1 MLVSLLFLVILAT
14 SATPS
19 FGSVKVVV
27 TVVAQKSDGTRIE
40 RLPIKLDTEVVE
52 TNVDG
57 EAKFMRIDEGDH
69 TLRVDSPCVVMG
81 QVRYTFVKWSD
92 GSGDNPRTITVIG
105 DTTFTAILD
114 AEYKLRT
121 QIIPTDLQAEL
132 TAEPSSQDGFYS
144 DGTAV
149 NLTAQLNVGDM
160 YFYVWSINGFTQTV
174 GERVASVRMN
184 CPILAVAIYRESYEH
199 LLESRK
205 TKITMSF
212 PSYNELLIAVF
223 ALLMIGPFVWG
234 CSRQERHRQKLSCC
248 FRLQNLNPSRGHF

>member
-57 EAKFMRIDEGDH
+57 EAKFMRVDEGDH

-121 QIIPTDLQAEL
+121 QTIPTDLQAEL

-248 FRLQNLNPSRGHF
+248 FRLQNLNPSRGHL